1 MLDQLERCQKALSE
15 FLEEKR
21 ARFPRFYFIGD
32 DDLLEILGQA
42 KNPRVI
48 QSHLKKLFA
57 GAQDRNEARRFVAHR
72 FFSRFKN
79 VTIICQDRLGTNIV
93 RKTHGETKRWRF
105 VSLVQARKRHFLRH
119 LYINALFYQDR
130 LGTNMGKTQKKC
142 RFLARFLSFAGI
154 HSVEF
159 TDDSANLTAM
169 CGNRRRFWRRCT
181 H

>member
-1 MLDQLERCQKALSE
+1 VPNLQDNLTVMLDQLERCQKALSE

-57 GAQDRNEARRFVAHR
+57 GAQDRNTARRFVARR
-72 FFSRFKN
+72 FFRFKN
-79 VTIICQDRLGTNIV
+79 VTISCQDRLGTNIV
-93 RKTHGETKRWRF
+93 RKNSRG
-105 VSLVQARKRHFLRH
+105 
-119 LYINALFYQDR
+119 N
-130 LGTNMGKTQKKC
+130 KTRVFC
-142 RFLARFLSFAGI
+142 LSCAGI